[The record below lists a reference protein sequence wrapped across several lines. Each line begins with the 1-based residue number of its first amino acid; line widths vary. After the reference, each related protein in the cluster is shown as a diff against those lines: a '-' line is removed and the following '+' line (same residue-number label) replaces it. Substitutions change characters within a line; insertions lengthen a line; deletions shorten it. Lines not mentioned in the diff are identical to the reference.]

1 MHIVSGAV
9 PGLCRTLLRTPL
21 PPCTSPVRWTSFIA
35 YLILFY
41 TRAVI
46 LYLRRTLPSSLPL
59 LPHLPGQVDFLQCSI
74 LQFCDR
80 PGKPIFC
87 VEQLIEGD
95 YIKYNSNSGEH
106 QGRGRGT
113 GWGGAG
119 EKRRGRAWESPRF
132 PSAVVSEPLT
142 GHPNPGH
149 QHSPPS
155 CLTPGFVKG
164 DDDVLRH
171 TPQAFSH
178 YTFELTHGHKMCVDI
193 QVCGHPGVGTHP
205 GWTTT
210 PPDHPCVPCLLLTLT
225 AAPSSVPCLLI

>member
-95 YIKYNSNSGEH
+95 YIKYNSNSGE
-106 QGRGRGT
+106 QQWGGEGGGRGGEGRGRSE
-113 GWGGAG
+113 GA
-119 EKRRGRAWESPRF
+119 EPGRALDSPRPLF
-132 PSAVVSEPLT
+132 LNPSLVTQTLATSTAPPRPLT
-142 GHPNPGH
+142 RLCQG
-149 QHSPPS
+149 
-155 CLTPGFVKG
+155 
-164 DDDVLRH
+164 RR
-171 TPQAFSH
+171 
-178 YTFELTHGHKMCVDI
+178 
-193 QVCGHPGVGTHP
+193 
-205 GWTTT
+205 
-210 PPDHPCVPCLLLTLT
+210 
-225 AAPSSVPCLLI
+225 